1 MAYKQEEEY
10 KSPLSLSIWKK
21 VLPFL
26 KPVRRNI
33 FYLIALNI
41 LCAVIDIMY
50 PKFQE
55 YAINHYIGTGSAK
68 GLVWFGVVVALT
80 IAVQTVLVIVFVR
93 HAMYIEMTVG
103 RDIKRAAFEHLQTLD
118 FSYYNQTPVGF
129 MMARVMSD
137 TGRISGI
144 IAWNLS
150 DVFWQVSYILGVLI
164 MMFTLSWK
172 VALVAMV
179 AIPLVAVTAYL
190 FQTRLIGANRQIRKA
205 NSRMT
210 GAFNEGITGA
220 KTSKTLVIEQKNA
233 NEFGEVTGELYAK
246 TMHYTRTRAI
256 FIPLISVISAMV
268 SALVIAIGGHE
279 VLANGMLIG
288 TLTALSSYALNIFDP
303 LQNLAANYAEVAA
316 TQANIERV
324 MGLLEQ
330 KPLITDTPEVIEKYG
345 DSFHP
350 KRENWEELKGH
361 ITFDRIWFHYPD
373 GDENIYED
381 FCLDVPAGTTVA
393 IVGETGAGKSTL
405 VNIACRFFEPQ
416 KGRVLIDGVDYR
428 ERSQL
433 WLHSSIGY
441 VLQTPHLFSGTVREN
456 LQYGKLDATDEEIW
470 AALRLVSAD
479 KVVEKL
485 EGGLDAQVGESGDRL
500 STGEK
505 QLISFARAVIAD
517 PKIFVLDEATSS
529 IDTQT
534 EAAIQH
540 ATQTLL
546 SGRTSFVIAHR
557 LSTIRQADVILV
569 VDDGRIVERGTHEQ
583 LLRAGGRYAK
593 LYQTGLRNE
602 AEQQAMVL

>member
-10 KSPLSLSIWKK
+10 RSPLSITIWKK

-26 KPVRRNI
+26 KPVRKNI
-33 FYLIALNI
+33 MYLIALNI

-55 YAINHYIGTGSAK
+55 YAINHYIGSGSAK
-68 GLVWFGVVVALT
+68 GLIWFGVIVALT

-103 RDIKRAAFEHLQTLD
+103 RDIKRAAFAHLQTLD

-129 MMARVMSD
+129 MLARVMSD

-150 DVFWQVSYILGVLI
+150 DVFWQVSYIFGVLI

-172 VALVAMV
+172 VALVAMI

-220 KTSKTLVIEQKNA
+220 KTSKTLVIEQKNS
-233 NEFGEVTGELYAK
+233 NEFGEVTEELFQK

-256 FIPLISVISAMV
+256 FIPLISVISAAV

-279 VLANGMLIG
+279 VLFSGMLIG
-288 TLTALSSYALNIFDP
+288 TLTALSSYALNIFEP
-303 LQNLAANYAEVAA
+303 LQNLAGNYAEVAA

-330 KPLITDTPEVIEKYG
+330 KPLITDTPAVIEKYG

-350 KRENWEELKGH
+350 KKENWEELHGH
-361 ITFDRIWFHYPD
+361 ITFDHIWFHYPD

-381 FCLDVPAGTTVA
+381 FSLDVPAGTTVA

-416 KGRVLIDGVDYR
+416 QGRVLIDGVDYR

-505 QLISFARAVIAD
+505 QLISFARAVIAN

-569 VDDGRIVERGTHEQ
+569 VEDGRIVERGTHEE

-602 AEQQAMVL
+602 AEQRSMA